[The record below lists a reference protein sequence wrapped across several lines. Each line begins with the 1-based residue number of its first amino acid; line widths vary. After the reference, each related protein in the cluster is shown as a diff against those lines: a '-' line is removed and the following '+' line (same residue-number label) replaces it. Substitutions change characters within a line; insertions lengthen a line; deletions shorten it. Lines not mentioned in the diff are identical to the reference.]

1 MILILS
7 VLVVVHEW
15 GHFIVARIF
24 KVKVNEFSIFM
35 GPKLFQRRTKKTGML
50 FSIRALPFGG
60 YCALEGELPEEEND
74 DENGGSEEKNDD
86 PDGSGSKE
94 KAEEPDASGSKEKT
108 EEPDASGSKEKTG
121 DPDGGS
127 FFAKPWYIRA
137 LVLIAGV
144 TMNYILALLIV
155 AIIFAFNGYDTRK
168 VSNVSDDAP
177 MTIAGLEAGDEVLQY
192 NGQNITT
199 PVDYSLY
206 TYVAV
211 PDNTTFTVR
220 KKDGTKLKY
229 GFEKTLDI
237 KPNEGADKEENP
249 GTISSEVKVYS
260 LTGKGYKTR
269 TELGT
274 LTSFW
279 DNNRTLTITLQYVS
293 GQATEFFY
301 GTRDGVKGLYVTTW
315 TDRSHED
322 QGVTQMRTGLSDTLS
337 DEEYVDAYIEYYN
350 SGSQFSKY
358 GFSYTY
364 AYRGGFFGIIGNSF
378 LYVHS
383 LIKSVFLSLWYLI
396 TGKLGLGALSG
407 PIGITG
413 IVNSVVTVQA
423 PASSKFFAIAEMT
436 ALISANLAVVN
447 LLPIP
452 GLDGGK
458 LLFILIELCRGGKKI
473 SAKVEN
479 IISMIFFGLLIL
491 LAVIVAGNDII
502 RLFNGTLLG

>member
-24 KVKVNEFSIFM
+24 KIKVNEFSIFM
-35 GPKLFQRRTKKTGML
+35 GPKLFQRKMKKTGML

-60 YCALEGELPEEEND
+60 FCALEGEVENAD
-74 DENGGSEEKNDD
+74 GENANGENADGECAEGEDAEGREKKAPD
-86 PDGSGSKE
+86 PKDGN
-94 KAEEPDASGSKEKT
+94 
-108 EEPDASGSKEKTG
+108 
-121 DPDGGS
+121 
-127 FFAKPWYIRA
+127 FFTKPWYIRA
-137 LVLIAGV
+137 LVLVAGV

-155 AIIFAFNGYDTRK
+155 SMIFAFNGYDTRK
-168 VSNVSDDAP
+168 VSNVGDDAP
-177 MTIAGLEAGDEVLQY
+177 MTIAGLEAGDTVLQY

-206 TYVAV
+206 AYVGEPPEA
-211 PDNTTFTVR
+211 TFTVR
-220 KKDGTKLKY
+220 KKDGTRLKY
-229 GFEKTLDI
+229 GFNKDI
-237 KPNEGADKEENP
+237 QVKANDAEDKEENP
-249 GTISSEVKVYS
+249 GTISTKVNVYS
-260 LTGKGYKTR
+260 LTGRIFKTR

-279 DNNRTLTITLQYVS
+279 DNNRSLTITLDYAS
-293 GQATEFFY
+293 GKAIEYFY
-301 GTRDGVKGLYVTTW
+301 GVKDGVKGLYVTTW
-315 TDRSHED
+315 ED
-322 QGVTQMRTGLSDTLS
+322 HSLSGSGKTELRTGLSETMS

-350 SGSQFSKY
+350 SGAQFSKY
-358 GFSYTY
+358 GFSFTY
-364 AYRGGFFGIIGNSF
+364 AERGGFFKILGNSV

-383 LIKSVFLSLWYLI
+383 LIKSVFLSIWFLI

-423 PASSKFFAIAEMT
+423 PAASKFFALAEMT

-447 LLPIP
+447 LLPFP

-458 LLFILIELCRGGKKI
+458 LLFIVIELLRGGKKV
-473 SAKVEN
+473 SPKVES
-479 IISMIFFGLLIL
+479 ILSMIFFGLLIL
-491 LAVIVAGNDII
+491 LAIIVAGNDILRLI
-502 RLFNGTLLG
+502 RGTPLG

>member
-1 MILILS
+1 MSVVISILIMILILS

-15 GHFIVARIF
+15 GHYIVARLF

-35 GPKLFQRRTKKTGML
+35 GPKLFQRRTKKSGML

-60 YCALEGELPEEEND
+60 YCALEGELPEEEKD
-74 DENGGSEEKNDD
+74 PEEAAEQTEGSDYVVIAVEPEAEK
-86 PDGSGSKE
+86 PAESGS
-94 KAEEPDASGSKEKT
+94 
-108 EEPDASGSKEKTG
+108 
-121 DPDGGS
+121 DGGS
-127 FFAKPWYIRA
+127 FFKKPWYIRA
-137 LVLIAGV
+137 LVLVAGV

-155 AIIFAFNGYDTRK
+155 SIIFAFNGYDTRL
-168 VSNVSDDAP
+168 VSDVSEDAP
-177 MTIAGLEAGDEVLQY
+177 MTIAGLEIGDEVTQY

-206 TYVAV
+206 SYVGV
-211 PDNTTFTVR
+211 PDDTTFTVR
-220 KKDGTKLKY
+220 KKDGTKLRY
-229 GFEKTLDI
+229 GFEKDI
-237 KPNEGADKEENP
+237 QVNTNEGADKETNP
-249 GTISSEVKVYS
+249 GTISSKINVYS

-274 LTSFW
+274 LTSYW
-279 DNNRTLTITLQYVS
+279 DNNRSLTITLEYAS
-293 GQATEFFY
+293 GEAKEFFY
-301 GTRDGVKGLYVTTW
+301 GTKDGVKGLYVTTW
-315 TDRSHED
+315 TDYSDKASGKTE
-322 QGVTQMRTGLSDTLS
+322 MRTGLHETLS
-337 DEEYVDAYIEYYN
+337 DEEYVDEFIAYY
-350 SGSQFSKY
+350 SAGSMFSKY
-358 GFSYTY
+358 GFSFTY
-364 AYRGGFFGIIGNSF
+364 GHKGGFFGIIGNSF

-383 LIKSVFLSLWYLI
+383 LIKSVFLSLWFLI

-423 PASSKFFAIAEMT
+423 PAASKFFAIAEMT

-458 LLFILIELCRGGKKI
+458 LLFILIELIRGGKKI

-479 IISMIFFGLLIL
+479 IISMVFFGLLIL
-491 LAVIVAGNDII
+491 LAIIVAGNDII
-502 RLFNGTLLG
+502 RLVNGSLLG

>member
-24 KVKVNEFSIFM
+24 KIKVNEFSIFM
-35 GPKLFQRRTKKTGML
+35 GPKLFQRKMKKTGML

-60 YCALEGELPEEEND
+60 FCALEGEVEDADGENAD
-74 DENGGSEEKNDD
+74 GENS
-86 PDGSGSKE
+86 DGE
-94 KAEEPDASGSKEKT
+94 NA
-108 EEPDASGSKEKTG
+108 
-121 DPDGGS
+121 DGGS
-127 FFAKPWYIRA
+127 AEVEDAEVKEKKAPDPKDGNFFTKPWYIRA
-137 LVLIAGV
+137 LVLVAGV

-155 AIIFAFNGYDTRK
+155 SIIFAFNGYDTRK
-168 VSNVSDDAP
+168 VSNVGEDAP
-177 MTIAGLEAGDEVLQY
+177 MTIAGLEIGDEVLQY

-206 TYVAV
+206 AYVSE
-211 PDNTTFTVR
+211 PPKTTFTVR

-229 GFEKTLDI
+229 GFEKDI
-237 KPNEGADKEENP
+237 QVKANEGDDKEENP
-249 GTISSEVKVYS
+249 GTINTEVKVYS
-260 LTGKGYKTR
+260 LTGRKYKTR

-279 DNNRTLTITLQYVS
+279 DNNKALTITLDYAS
-293 GQATEFFY
+293 GEATEFYY
-301 GTRDGVKGLYVTTW
+301 GVKDGVKGLYVTTW
-315 TDRSHED
+315 ED
-322 QGVTQMRTGLSDTLS
+322 HSVPESGRTERRTGLSESMT
-337 DEEYVDAYIEYYN
+337 DEEYVDAFIEYYN
-350 SGSQFSKY
+350 SGAQFSKY

-364 AYRGGFFGIIGNSF
+364 AERGGFFKILGNSV

-383 LIKSVFLSLWYLI
+383 LIKSVFLSIWFLI

-423 PASSKFFAIAEMT
+423 PAASKFFALAEMT

-447 LLPIP
+447 LLPLP

-458 LLFILIELCRGGKKI
+458 LLFIVIELLRGGKKV
-473 SAKVEN
+473 SPKVEN
-479 IISMIFFGLLIL
+479 ILSLIFFGLLIL
-491 LAVIVAGNDII
+491 LAIIVAGNDIL
-502 RLFNGTLLG
+502 RLIKGTPLG